1 MPDFSRVALCAV
13 AFGALAL
20 MASSSVQAL
29 PSGAKSLPHSE
40 AIVLARRECIA
51 WRRRPDG
58 TTVCVNW
65 GECTNNVC

>member
-1 MPDFSRVALCAV
+1 MLELARVALCAV

-20 MASSSVQAL
+20 VASSGVQAL
-29 PSGAKSLPHSE
+29 PNGVKSLPRGE
-40 AIVLARRECIA
+40 AALLVRRECIA

-65 GECTNNVC
+65 GECTGNVC